1 MTDQDKP
8 KKDAS
13 GEPKVIRTVAEE
25 LNVAGNQLLERVQE
39 LIKEGN
45 IRRLILKDANDK
57 TLIEMPLTLGVVAG
71 AGVALFAPVLAAVGA
86 VAALVTHVKIVI
98 ERYEDPTDAER
109 EEQVGPVEKS
119 DATPKVD
126 RLKE

>member
-1 MTDQDKP
+1 MTDQEKP
-8 KKDAS
+8 KNEGS

-25 LNVAGNQLLERVQE
+25 LNVAGNQLLERVQD

-86 VAALVTHVKIVI
+86 VAALVTHIKIVI
-98 ERYEDPTDAER
+98 ERYEDPADAEQ
-109 EEQVGPVEKS
+109 EEHVGPLEKIDS
-119 DATPKVD
+119 APKVD